1 MTKHNVNDI
10 VEIDNI
16 DDTFIIKSIDK
27 IYLGENRFTDILT
40 IKSIFN
46 NKTLTVIL
54 DAVLDD
60 GYLDVSMIHSLK
72 INSSSSYDGI
82 YFKNIKTAP
91 TYEYL
96 TSDVKFDNGTL
107 AFSITFDKSFIGSIS
122 FYLVGGSIYRF
133 ELLDT
138 VSSNIITLQKLP
150 LSL

>member
-1 MTKHNVNDI
+1 MTRHNVNDI

-16 DDTFIIKSIDK
+16 DDIFIVKSIDK

-40 IKSIFN
+40 LKSIFN

-60 GYLDVSMIHSLK
+60 GYLNVSMIHSLK

-82 YFKNIKTAP
+82 YFKDSKTAP
-91 TYEYL
+91 VYEDL
-96 TSDVKFDNGTL
+96 TSDVKFNGAL
-107 AFSITFDKSFIGSIS
+107 AFSITFDKSFIGSIG